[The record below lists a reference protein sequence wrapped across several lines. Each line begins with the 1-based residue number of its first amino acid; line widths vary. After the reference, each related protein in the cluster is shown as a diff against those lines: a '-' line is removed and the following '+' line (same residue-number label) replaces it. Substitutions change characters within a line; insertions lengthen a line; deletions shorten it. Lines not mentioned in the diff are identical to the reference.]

1 MADLPFV
8 TSDDLATFLGESSLD
23 EARASLMLTLARQAC
38 EVYVSPLP
46 DSALGVVLTVAAR
59 AYSSPTTATM
69 ETAGPFSVQRPAG
82 GVYLTRTER
91 QALKTLAGRGGAF
104 SVDPT
109 PADALQGLNPWNQN
123 VTWLDGVPLAEDVD
137 RR

>member
-1 MADLPFV
+1 
-8 TSDDLATFLGESSLD
+8 
-23 EARASLMLTLARQAC
+23 
-38 EVYVSPLP
+38 
-46 DSALGVVLTVAAR
+46 LTVAAR

-104 SVDPT
+104 SIDPT
-109 PADALQGLNPWNQN
+109 PADALQGLSPWSEN

-137 RR
+137 RG